1 MLDRIIE
8 EVAVFPPFGKSPSR
22 LSIGQFPR
30 SFLRMMM
37 RCTVSYDFAQI
48 DSVVHEVSEPATQN
62 QHIIT
67 SYCTK
72 GMYRINSG
80 PLFVSQL

>member
-1 MLDRIIE
+1 
-8 EVAVFPPFGKSPSR
+8 
-22 LSIGQFPR
+22 
-30 SFLRMMM
+30 M